1 MSGTEMLGFVGV
13 GVMGGRM
20 CRNLAVKS
28 GRPVLAYDTNPVPL
42 QRLAEHKVESAP
54 SLADVA
60 RRAGIVM
67 LSLPGES
74 QVRAVVLGPGGLLA
88 HARAGQ
94 ILVDT
99 STVPV
104 RLSQEVAQV
113 AAAKGVHYLDAPVS
127 RGVNGAETGT
137 LNFMVG
143 GDAGAF
149 ERVLPYLKCMGTDI
163 ALCGKAGAGTAVKLM
178 NNMVV
183 AQTVRAIAEAL
194 KVAQLSGAVDGR
206 VLFETMTSGSA
217 DSFVLRN
224 HGLKSMLP
232 ATHPLQTFPV
242 TYILKDLA
250 YALELADSCGVTMT
264 GAQTTVDL
272 LKKTEAMGLAERYYT
287 IMIDGI
293 EVKGA

>member
-1 MSGTEMLGFVGV
+1 MSGQDQLGFVGV

-20 CRNLAVKS
+20 CRNLAQKS
-28 GRPVLAYDTNPVPL
+28 GQPVLAFDTNPVPL
-42 QRLAEHKVESAP
+42 QRLTEHKVEVAP
-54 SLADVA
+54 SLGDLAKRAD
-60 RRAGIVM
+60 IIM
-67 LSLPGES
+67 LSLPGEP
-74 QVRAVVLGPGGLLA
+74 QVRAAVLGPGGLLS
-88 HARAGQ
+88 HARKGQ
-94 ILVDT
+94 IIVDT

-104 RLSQEVAQV
+104 RLSQEAAAV

-143 GDAGAF
+143 GEADAFA
-149 ERVLPYLKCMGTDI
+149 RIRPYLACMGTDI
-163 ALCGKAGAGTAVKLM
+163 THCGKAGAGTAVKLM

-194 KVAQLSGAVDGR
+194 KVAQLSGAVDGK
-206 VLFETMTSGSA
+206 VLFETMTTGSA

-232 ATHPLQTFPV
+232 GTHPLQTFPV

-250 YALELADSCGVTMT
+250 YALELAESCGVTMT
-264 GAQTTVDL
+264 GAETTVDL
-272 LKKTEAMGLAERYYT
+272 LKTTQAMGLAERYYT

-293 EVKGA
+293 DVKKV

>member
-1 MSGTEMLGFVGV
+1 MNEPEMLGFVGV

-42 QRLAEHKVESAP
+42 QRLSEHKVESAA

-60 RRAGIVM
+60 KRTDIIM
-67 LSLPGES
+67 LSLPGEP
-74 QVRAVVLGPGGLLA
+74 QVREAVLGANGLLA

-94 ILVDT
+94 IIVDT

-104 RLSQEVAQV
+104 RLSQEVAAA
-113 AAAKGVHYLDAPVS
+113 AAAKAVHYLDAPVS
-127 RGVNGAETGT
+127 RGVNGAETAT

-143 GDAGAF
+143 GDSAAF
-149 ERVLPYLKCMGTDI
+149 DKIRPYLACMGTDI
-163 ALCGKAGAGTAVKLM
+163 TLCGKAGAGTAVKLM

-194 KVAQLSGAVDGR
+194 KVAQRSGAVDGR
-206 VLFETMTSGSA
+206 VLFETMTTGSA

-272 LKKTEAMGLAERYYT
+272 LEKTKAMNLGDRYYT
-287 IMIDGI
+287 IMIDALETTG
-293 EVKGA
+293 

>member
-1 MSGTEMLGFVGV
+1 MNEPEMLGFVGV

-42 QRLAEHKVESAP
+42 QRLSEHKVESAA

-60 RRAGIVM
+60 KRTDIIM
-67 LSLPGES
+67 LSLPGEP
-74 QVRAVVLGPGGLLA
+74 QVREAVLGANGLLA

-94 ILVDT
+94 IIVDT

-104 RLSQEVAQV
+104 RLSQEVAAA

-127 RGVNGAETGT
+127 RGVNGAETAT

-143 GDAGAF
+143 GDSAAF
-149 ERVLPYLKCMGTDI
+149 DKIRPYLACMGTDI
-163 ALCGKAGAGTAVKLM
+163 TLCGKAGAGTAVKLM

-194 KVAQLSGAVDGR
+194 KVAQRSGAVDGR
-206 VLFETMTSGSA
+206 VLFETMTTGSA

-272 LKKTEAMGLAERYYT
+272 LEKTKAMNLGDRYYT
-287 IMIDGI
+287 IMIDAL
-293 EVKGA
+293 ETTA